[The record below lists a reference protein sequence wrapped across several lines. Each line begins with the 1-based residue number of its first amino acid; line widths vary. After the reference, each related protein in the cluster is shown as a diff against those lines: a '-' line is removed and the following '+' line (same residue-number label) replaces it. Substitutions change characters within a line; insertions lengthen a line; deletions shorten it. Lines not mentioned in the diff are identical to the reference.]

1 MFRGE
6 DGMAGPETTTEEL
19 SQFIVSCL
27 PPPNQATRVKKFNYK
42 DYLQTAAQSGNSEL
56 VKAANKELE
65 LLKKAIEQS

>member
-6 DGMAGPETTTEEL
+6 DGMGGPETTTEEL

-42 DYLQTAAQSGNSEL
+42 DYLQTAQQSGNSEL
-56 VKAANKELE
+56 VNAANKELE
-65 LLKKAIEQS
+65 LLKKALEN